1 MKTKSLLPC
10 LCAFVL
16 LNCLS
21 SCMKVEEDIMEKFCN
36 DLKGLHTHPFAAVTE
51 GQQIDISADYL
62 DGANYYWSGPGNFQ
76 SYSRNNTVATYASLS
91 DRGWYH
97 VKIYSSECDD
107 VQFDSVY
114 VDVKFP
120 QGNPTCTP
128 TNNTATFSGAL
139 ILGNQS
145 FSFISFGSGPGGY
158 TVTANSPNGDMTL
171 IMSDYWNS
179 HDFEDG
185 IYYTNSSI
193 PDYAEIN
200 KILITDVNQSIF
212 WTAEP
217 NKPVYISH
225 VGGKRRITFC
235 GILFSGTWGSS
246 SYTTTVN
253 AQLTQP

>member
-1 MKTKSLLPC
+1 MKTKSLLFC
-10 LCAFVL
+10 FCAFVL
-16 LNCLS
+16 FNCLS
-21 SCMKVEEDIMEKFCN
+21 SCIKEPPYPLAQFCN
-36 DLKGLHTHPFAAVTE
+36 NLNGLHAHPFTAVTQ

-62 DGANYYWSGPGNFQ
+62 DGADYYWSGPGNFT
-76 SYSRNNTVATYASLS
+76 SYSANNTVSTSASLS
-91 DRGWYH
+91 DRGWYY
-97 VKIYSSECDD
+97 VRISSVDCADAR
-107 VQFDSVY
+107 FDSVY
-114 VDVKFP
+114 VTVNFP
-120 QGNPTCTP
+120 QGNPSCTP

-158 TVTANSPNGDMTL
+158 TVTANSPNGDMT
-171 IMSDYWNS
+171 ITMSDYWNS

-185 IYYTNSSI
+185 IYYTSSTI

-200 KILITDVNQSIF
+200 KMLITDVNQSIF

-235 GILFSGTWGSS
+235 GIQFSGTWGSS
-246 SYTTTVN
+246 LYTTTVN